1 MKVIVA
7 RLTVLCL
14 SLVVISSMLIGQ
26 SVVAEV
32 DPADA
37 VGVWLF
43 DEGTGEIA
51 KDSSGNDHDGEIQG
65 DLNWVAGKFGGAL
78 EFPGQEDS
86 FVNIPHEDSL
96 NLTEWTIV
104 AWVKLGEPPEGFHT
118 IIYKNKPEQ
127 VRNYGMGVSATGLRV
142 DLSKGDTRTSAQGTA
157 PILDDKW
164 HHVAGT
170 YDGSF
175 VRSYTD
181 GVLGAETGFEGP
193 PQTNSG
199 PVTIG
204 THGATE
210 KDTLWPTKGILDE
223 VCILNVALTEDQ
235 IKSIMT
241 EGLKALGLAPVEPE
255 NKLSTTWGCMK
266 ASACY

>member
-51 KDSSGNDHDGEIQG
+51 KDFSGNDHDGEIQG

-142 DLSKGDTRTSAQGTA
+142 DLSKDDTRTSAQGTA

-170 YDGSF
+170 YDGKT
-175 VRSYTD
+175 VRLYINGSDVANAPFSGKLVDTD
-181 GVLGAETGFEGP
+181 ANLVVGMFEGDAP
-193 PQTNSG
+193 Y
-199 PVTIG
+199 
-204 THGATE
+204 AF
-210 KDTLWPTKGILDE
+210 KGVVDE
-223 VCILNVALTEDQ
+223 VVVFSKALTPQE
-235 IKSIMT
+235 IKDVS
-241 EGLKALGLAPVEPE
+241 LGSLRPVNPKGNLAFC
-255 NKLSTTWGCMK
+255 WGRIK
-266 ASACY
+266 GE